1 MRRISRV
8 AVVIAATGLI
18 ASMAAPVA
26 AVDVD
31 PELGYANVVVEV
43 VNYTVGDFVFGG
55 QIACGSLHAPI
66 DIGVG
71 DTESGPIELPVG
83 ATCWVEEFTGG
94 DPGEL
99 GQWGIWTV
107 SPSEA
112 TIVAGQL
119 ITFNVHM
126 EREYNGNEPRW
137 DFNDWLPMEVFTV
150 DRVYVNR
157 SGGITAEGL
166 VLCAALAASP
176 AGSDPIINVNW
187 SATQY
192 VGRKTAIHGSYGS
205 DIGNF
210 CYDSEHPTTPVRWR
224 SMHPS
229 GDEAVTAWVYGVDG
243 KFASGTV
250 IVDADALNDMSSIT
264 QYWDPDLEGYD
275 PEGCTPAF
283 KENGG
288 YDQNGDGFCA
298 YSIWSGQRTTAAVKT
313 TSLKGR

>member
-1 MRRISRV
+1 MPV
-8 AVVIAATGLI
+8 LLATAALI
-18 ASMAAPVA
+18 ASTAAPTTA
-26 AVDVD
+26 LADGLD
-31 PELGYANVVVEV
+31 PTKGYANVVVEV
-43 VNYTVGDFVFGG
+43 VNYTPGDYVFGG
-55 QIACGSLHAPI
+55 QFDCGAPGAPI
-66 DIGVG
+66 YFGIDHPGFGYV
-71 DTESGPIELPVG
+71 ELPLG
-83 ATCWVEEFTGG
+83 ETCSIVDFTGG

-99 GQWGIWTV
+99 GRWGIWTV
-107 SPSEA
+107 EPSQV
-112 TIVAGQL
+112 TIAAAEPMLMTVT
-119 ITFNVHM
+119 I

-166 VLCAALAASP
+166 VLCKGLAASP
-176 AGSDPIINVNW
+176 AGPNPIINIDW

-210 CYDSEHPTTPVRWR
+210 CYDPEHPTTALRWR

-229 GDEAVTAWVYGVDG
+229 GADAVTAWVYGVDG
-243 KFASGTV
+243 RFASGTI
-250 IVDADALNDMSSIT
+250 IVDADGMNDMSSIT
-264 QYWDPDLEGYD
+264 QYWDSDLDGYD
-275 PEGCTPAF
+275 PVACTPAF

-298 YSIWSGQRTTAAVKT
+298 YSIWSGQRTTAAVRT

>member
-8 AVVIAATGLI
+8 VVVIATTGII

-55 QIACGSLHAPI
+55 QIDCDSLGAPI
-66 DIGVG
+66 DFFVPA
-71 DTESGPIELPVG
+71 TESGPIALPVG
-83 ATCWVEEFTGG
+83 DTCWVADFSGG

-99 GQWGIWTV
+99 GKWGNWTLESQV
-107 SPSEA
+107 Q
-112 TIVAGQL
+112 IVLGQVVEMHV
-119 ITFNVHM
+119 TM
-126 EREYNGNEPRW
+126 EREYNGNKPRW
-137 DFNDWLPMEVFTV
+137 DVNDWLPMEVFTV

-166 VLCAALAASP
+166 VLCKALAASP
-176 AGSDPIINVNW
+176 AGPDPIISIDW

-210 CYDSEHPTTPVRWR
+210 CYDSKHPTTPVRWR

-243 KFASGTV
+243 KFAPGT
-250 IVDADALNDMSSIT
+250 IIIDADALNDMSSIT

-283 KENGG
+283 KANGG